1 VVLFTFSAGFV
12 VFIDFIIGLE
22 PSVMTG
28 RARLLMNLYRGV
40 SLFGNPVTLAVTAT
54 APGRH
59 QMQGSVAFI
68 GAQQPIF
75 P

>member
-1 VVLFTFSAGFV
+1 MVLLTLSSGFV

-22 PSVMTG
+22 PSMVTNYV
-28 RARLLMNLYRGV
+28 RLQMSLYRGV
-40 SLFGNPVTLAVTAT
+40 NLCGNPVSLTVTAAT
-54 APGRH
+54 PGRH
-59 QMQGSVAFI
+59 QMPGSVAII